1 MRKVI
6 GRLRRVERNVRMKV
20 LVMVGFIFFLLS
32 VFVRNF
38 VFFLV
43 IIGKFL
49 IRIVVM
55 MWNSGM
61 NIRIVSVL
69 IFMKKVFFFC
79 FLVKC
84 WYFFFIF
91 WVFWGWLYLWLD
103 WLWRGLVLL
112 WKVLR
117 LCICIWR
124 CCWIGWLWGMR
135 LCILVWRGL
144 LLGWMCFL

>member
-69 IFMKKVFFFC
+69 IFIKKVFFF
-79 FLVKC
+79 
-84 WYFFFIF
+84 
-91 WVFWGWLYLWLD
+91 VFWLNVD
-103 WLWRGLVLL
+103 
-112 WKVLR
+112 
-117 LCICIWR
+117 IF
-124 CCWIGWLWGMR
+124 
-135 LCILVWRGL
+135 
-144 LLGWMCFL
+144 FLFFEYFEVDYIYG